1 MCGWDQSYTV
11 SVEHSFVCSIFF
23 FTFLLKDTEEQR
35 LIFCFCIFFFLLVLE
50 KLNKNFRI

>member
-1 MCGWDQSYTV
+1 MWMGPELYSKCGA
-11 SVEHSFVCSIFF
+11 FVRMLNFF

-35 LIFCFCIFFFLLVLE
+35 LIFCFCIFFFLLLVLE

>member
-23 FTFLLKDTEEQR
+23 YIFTKRYRRTKIDFLL
-35 LIFCFCIFFFLLVLE
+35 LYFFFLLVLE